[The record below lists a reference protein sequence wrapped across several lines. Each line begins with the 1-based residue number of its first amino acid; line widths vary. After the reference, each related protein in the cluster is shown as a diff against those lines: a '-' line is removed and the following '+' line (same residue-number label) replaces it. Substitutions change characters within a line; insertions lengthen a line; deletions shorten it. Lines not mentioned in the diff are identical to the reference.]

1 MRVWLMSFD
10 IHSMPPKPDILRR
23 MSGPFYLNTFFL
35 TCSRTRETLII
46 DPGDHTDS
54 VLAFILENEMHP
66 TQILLTHGH
75 ADQFF
80 SMDLFKQ
87 TWDIPYGLHQADIRF
102 FKDSSVQ
109 TATRKAV
116 GLPPPYSKAMEL
128 AHGDGIRF
136 GDFVLSVIHT
146 PGHTPGSVCFFCQDN
161 LFAGD
166 TLFVGEAGRTDL
178 PGGNL
183 EQMIGSIRDR
193 IMTLPLATRI
203 HPGHHHPAS
212 SVSTSLAREMKENI
226 YITDFI
232 LDP

>member
-1 MRVWLMSFD
+1 
-10 IHSMPPKPDILRR
+10 
-23 MSGPFYLNTFFL
+23 MSGPFHLNTFFL

-46 DPGDHTDS
+46 DPGDQTDS
-54 VLAFILENEMHP
+54 VLAFIRENGMHP
-66 TQILLTHGH
+66 TRILLTHGH

-80 SMDLFKQ
+80 SMDLFKK
-87 TWDIPYGLHQADIRF
+87 TWDVPYGLHQADINF
-102 FKDSSVQ
+102 FKDQGVQ
-109 TATRKAV
+109 AATQKAV
-116 GLPPPYSKAMEL
+116 GLPPPYSKATEL
-128 AHGDGIRF
+128 DHGDEIRF

-146 PGHTPGSVCFFCQDN
+146 PGHTPGSACFICQGL

-183 EQMIGSIRDR
+183 EQMIASIRDR
-193 IMTLPLATRI
+193 VMTLPLTTRI
-203 HPGHHHPAS
+203 HPGHHRPEMA
-212 SVSTSLAREMKENI
+212 VSTSLARELKDNI